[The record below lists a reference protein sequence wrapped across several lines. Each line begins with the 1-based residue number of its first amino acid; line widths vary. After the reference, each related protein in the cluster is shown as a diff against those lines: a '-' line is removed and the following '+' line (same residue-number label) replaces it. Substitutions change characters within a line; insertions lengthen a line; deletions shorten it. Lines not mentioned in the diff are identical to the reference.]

1 MKSVVM
7 TCHKIK
13 PESRAIFQA
22 KPFLLNHVPG
32 AALALR
38 PGQIPQDAEVVGR
51 QRQAHVAQQGRLV
64 ILFLAVGLELN
75 RLFVQLFIMVTRGIT
90 VETSY
95 YYLNSRIV
103 NSVIKLS
110 HDFTFAPRETS
121 KLPLG

>member
-1 MKSVVM
+1 MELIFFVPILVVD
-7 TCHKIK
+7 
-13 PESRAIFQA
+13 PDPLEAD
-22 KPFLLNHVPG
+22 G
-32 AALALR
+32 AVVLDALPDAPLPLR
-38 PGQIPQDAEVVGR
+38 PRQVPQHAEVVGR
-51 QRQAHVAQQGRLV
+51 QRQAHVAHQGRLV

-75 RLFVQLFIMVTRGIT
+75 RLFAQLFIMVTRGIT
-90 VETSY
+90 VETS